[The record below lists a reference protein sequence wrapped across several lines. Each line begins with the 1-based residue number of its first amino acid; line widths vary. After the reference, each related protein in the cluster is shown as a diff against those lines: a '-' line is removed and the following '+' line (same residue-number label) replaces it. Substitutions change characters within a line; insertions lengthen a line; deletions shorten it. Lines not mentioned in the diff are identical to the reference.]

1 MYVTCRV
8 PEKVSWAQMAEALN
22 VKWTS
27 QCGTSKGLTE
37 DNIYYLACKAFRNNQ
52 LNKDD
57 FKILQI
63 SWSQFCREPLP
74 DRNFTFWEWFY
85 RLMTLTA
92 NHLRGPWSEGF
103 IMGFAAK
110 MHVENIL
117 NDMHHGTFILRF
129 SDSELGGVSIA
140 YVRHDQFSKNVFS
153 VAPFTTKDLSQRSIA
168 DSLFDLEKDLKN
180 VFVPLPGGS
189 YKYAELEM
197 FRKFSSAV
205 QGVDRGASNSGYVP
219 HSLRTHVT
227 AQSEINGK
235 KI

>member
-1 MYVTCRV
+1 MSRALLGF
-8 PEKVSWAQMAEALN
+8 VSRQEAEEFL
-22 VKWTS
+22 
-27 QCGTSKGLTE
+27 
-37 DNIYYLACKAFRNNQ
+37 KA
-52 LNKDD
+52 
-57 FKILQI
+57 
-63 SWSQFCREPLP
+63 
-74 DRNFTFWEWFY
+74 
-85 RLMTLTA
+85 
-92 NHLRGPWSEGF
+92 SE
-103 IMGFAAK
+103 
-110 MHVENIL
+110 V
-117 NDMHHGTFILRF
+117 GTFLIRF

-205 QGVDRGASNSGYVP
+205 QGADRGASNSGYVP

-235 KI
+235 KIQRMEMNKTKYFMI